1 MNNNYEK
8 LRRNLQNLEIILE
21 DLEKI
26 KISTNG
32 ESPDKFKYHAI
43 FIHGFKGF
51 KDWGFIPYFSEFCAK
66 NDIYLI
72 TFNFS
77 LNGIGED
84 PLELSEMDKFAKN
97 TFTREVFELNKIIE
111 SFENGFFGKTNNS
124 KLTLIGHSRGGAIA
138 SICANNKTV
147 DKLVLWATIAKLDR
161 YTDRQKAYWKKVG
174 FIEIENTRTH
184 QIMRL
189 NSTLLDDIE
198 DNKDGSLSLEKAL
211 KILTKPIL
219 IAHGTNDLTV
229 PIEEGEQLFNWTN
242 KQYSKFVKIDKAA
255 HTFDVQHPFTTSN
268 EKFNKLLEETYC
280 FITQ

>member
-1 MNNNYEK
+1 MK
-8 LRRNLQNLEIILE
+8 NLEIILE

-26 KISTNG
+26 KITTNG
-32 ESPDKFKYHAI
+32 NSPSEFKHHAV
-43 FIHGFKGF
+43 FVHGFKGF
-51 KDWGFIPYFSEFCAK
+51 KNWGFIPYFSEYCAK
-66 NDIYLI
+66 KGIYLI

-124 KLTLIGHSRGGAIA
+124 KLTLIGHSRGGAISA
-138 SICANNKTV
+138 LCADNINV
-147 DKLVLWATIAKLDR
+147 EKLVLWAAIAKLDR
-161 YTDRQKAYWKKVG
+161 YTERQKAYWKKVG

-184 QIMRL
+184 QMMRL

-198 DNKDGSLSLEKAL
+198 SNKDDSLSMEKAL
-211 KILTKPIL
+211 KKLCKPIL

-229 PIEEGEQLFNWTN
+229 PIEEGEQLYNWTN
-242 KQYSKFVKIDKAA
+242 KEYSKFVKIDKAA

-268 EKFNKLLEETYC
+268 EKFNKLLEETYS